1 MLRERRAIDPD
12 SKKMWR
18 SAGTA
23 GALGIEIAL
32 CIVIGAGGGYLLDRK
47 FNTHWIMYLGLLFGI
62 GAAIKGILRV
72 TQAYKRESAAED
84 DKARQAQSG
93 QGQAQGKEDEQGGT
107 GGRSN

>member
-32 CIVIGAGGGYLLDRK
+32 CIVIGAGGGYWLDRK

-84 DKARQAQSG
+84 AKA
-93 QGQAQGKEDEQGGT
+93 KQGGS
-107 GGRSN
+107 GGQSN

>member
-1 MLRERRAIDPD
+1 MLRERRAIDSD

-18 SAGTA
+18 SAGMA

-47 FNTHWIMYLGLLFGI
+47 LNTNWIMYIGLVFGI

-72 TQAYKRESAAED
+72 VKAYKRESAAED
-84 DKARQAQSG
+84 Q
-93 QGQAQGKEDEQGGT
+93 QGG
-107 GGRSN
+107 GGAGPN